1 MEQQDSRSSVK
12 ISTKSFLSSLA
23 ILVILVLIAGA
34 MTQIIPQGMF
44 DRVIKDGREVIVSG
58 SYHVI
63 HEAKYPLWHLITAPV
78 EVLFSEDGLMI
89 SMIILFICAIGG
101 SFAILQKSGVLTSTI
116 ALIVE
121 KVKNHKYRIIPLVI
135 LFFMILGGV
144 LGVFEEAIPLVPIIV
159 TLSYSLG
166 WDAMVGLGISLL
178 ATAFGF
184 SAAMTNPFSIGVAQ
198 SIAGLPAFSGLL
210 YRLLIFAV
218 VYLILTSYIL
228 HYAKKIDKDPSKSLL
243 YNSGS
248 NHGSQLLDMEDNEQL
263 KKARYFLLAS
273 FTVIFIVMLSA
284 SFVSV
289 ISDLSLPLVGLL
301 FFLAGIGCGKIAGLR
316 FKEVLKAFAGGI
328 AGIAPGIILILL
340 AMSVKFIISE
350 GGIMDTILYSASSLI
365 SSSNIYAAGIFIFFL
380 VLALNFFIGSAT
392 AKAFLVMPI
401 ITPLADLVGITRQTS
416 VLAFCFGDGF
426 SNVIFPTNPVLLI
439 ALGLTMVSYGKWFR
453 FTYKLQLMLFAVS
466 VIFIMLATGFAYG
479 PF

>member
-1 MEQQDSRSSVK
+1 MEQDSQSSVK
-12 ISTKSFLSSLA
+12 ISTKSFISSLV
-23 ILVILVLIAGA
+23 ILVVLVLIAGV
-34 MTQIIPQGMF
+34 MTQIIPQGAF

-58 SYHVI
+58 SYHLVN
-63 HEAKYPLWHLITAPV
+63 EARYPLWHLITAPV

-121 KVKNHKYRIIPLVI
+121 KVKDHKYRIIPLVI

-218 VYLILTSYIL
+218 VYLILTFYIL
-228 HYAKKIDKDPSKSLL
+228 HYAKKIDKDPTKSLL
-243 YNSGS
+243 YNSGK
-248 NHGSQLLDMEDNEQL
+248 NHGSQVLDMEDNEQL

-273 FTVIFIVMLSA
+273 FVVIFIVMLSA

-289 ISDLSLPLVGLL
+289 ISDISLPLVGLL

-316 FKEVLKAFAGGI
+316 FKDVLKAFGSGV

-365 SSSNIYAAGIFIFFL
+365 SSSNIYVAGMFIFFL

-453 FTYKLQLMLFAVS
+453 FTYKLQIILFAVS
-466 VIFIMLATGFAYG
+466 VMFIAIATGFQYG